1 MDTVSI
7 DPRILYSTLGTA
19 SAPLLLDV
27 RRAPAFEAAVD
38 MLAGALRPSSD
49 PVEFAARHAHGRPV
63 VAYCVHGH
71 EVGREA
77 AAALSAAGHDA
88 AFLAGGIEGWRS
100 EGLPT
105 IRRNPAWR
113 VPGGS
118 RWITR
123 ERPKIDRVACP
134 WLVRRFIDPLATF
147 DYVPAARV
155 IEEAVAREAVPYDV
169 AGVQVT
175 HRGGRC
181 SFDALLEDF
190 ALRDAALDRL
200 ATIVRGADTGRP
212 DLDPRSA
219 TLLATSQELSRRHA
233 DDHEMLEHAMP
244 VYDALYAECRAEAA

>member
-1 MDTVSI
+1 MDTVAI
-7 DPRILYSTLGTA
+7 DSRTLYSTLGTPR
-19 SAPLLLDV
+19 APLLLDV
-27 RRAPAFEAAVD
+27 RRAPAFDAAPD
-38 MLAGALRPSSD
+38 MVASALRPPGD
-49 PVEFAARHAHGRPV
+49 ALEFAARHANARPV
-63 VAYCVHGH
+63 VVYCVHGH
-71 EVGREA
+71 EVSRDA

-88 AFLAGGIEGWRS
+88 AFLAGGIEAWRA

-105 IRRNPAWR
+105 MRRHPEWH

-134 WLVRRFIDPLATF
+134 WLVRRFIDPLARF

-155 IEEAVAREAVPYDV
+155 IEEAAARDAVPYDV

-175 HRGGRC
+175 HRGERC

-190 ALRDAALDRL
+190 ALHDAALDRL
-200 ATIVRGADTGRP
+200 ATIVRGADTGRL

-219 TLLATSQELSRRHA
+219 GLLATSQDLSRRHA
-233 DDHEMLEHAMP
+233 DDHEMLEHAMA
-244 VYDALYAECRAEAA
+244 VYDALYGECRAAG